1 MRLQTDL
8 EFLQNELKRLNK
20 KYYVD
25 MFSTKLRGGKAFAVE
40 QKIREFKK
48 LLFKSKQLYKATKTG
63 SLDPRKLIR
72 KAVQNINNVNSQKY
86 GVPPKTVEKKSL
98 EDEKFLEVYDFHRM
112 VRVSRDAKRYK
123 HNDNRFD
130 KKTWKK
136 LRSPLTVREKVLVL
150 AERQKKKRRAR

>member
-1 MRLQTDL
+1 MRKLELFYREIEPKRDQKQEMRLQTDL

-20 KYYVD
+20 KYNVD

-48 LLFKSKQLYKATKTG
+48 LLFKSERLYKATKTG
-63 SLDPRKLIR
+63 SVDPTKLIR

-86 GVPPKTVEKKSL
+86 GVPLKTVEKKSL
-98 EDEKFLEVYDFHRM
+98 KDEKFLEVYDFHRM

-123 HNDNRFD
+123 HNDNRFN
-130 KKTWKK
+130 KKT
-136 LRSPLTVREKVLVL
+136 
-150 AERQKKKRRAR
+150 